1 MEQLTVCSEGNWLC
15 AGRMWQKESNH
26 NLECLLQ
33 KSNPEC
39 MAAWIKEA
47 VVEICSL
54 LILRYLL
61 GA

>member
-1 MEQLTVCSEGNWLC
+1 MCSEGNWLC
-15 AGRMWQKESNH
+15 AGRMWQIESNG